1 MELNNPKSEKNA
13 LKITSIIILIF
24 LILILIQKIKF

>member
-13 LKITSIIILIF
+13 LKITSILILIF
-24 LILILIQKIKF
+24 LIIFFLNKK